1 MVGYTWSLGGN
12 PYSCDILTVMEKM
25 PHETQGKTSVVH
37 ERVRWAD
44 VDLVGIMRY
53 SAFTRI
59 IELAE
64 QELCRDAGLPYSS
77 LFEAPDVWLPRR
89 KLTIEYL
96 APVRIDDQLEIET
109 FVSRMG
115 ETSLTYHVDVWS
127 AGGTLVATASLVVV
141 CVTAAEFRKIPMA
154 PEFRNA
160 LAPYVASPESVRAAR
175 ASHIR

>member
-1 MVGYTWSLGGN
+1 
-12 PYSCDILTVMEKM
+12 MET
-25 PHETQGKTSVVH
+25 PHHSHGRTCIVH

-64 QELCRDAGLPYSS
+64 QELCREAGLPYSDI
-77 LFEAPDVWLPRR
+77 FQAPDVWLPRR

-96 APVRIDDQLEIET
+96 APARIDDPLEIET

-127 AGGTLVATASLVVV
+127 QGGVLVATASLVVV
-141 CVTAAEFRKIPMA
+141 CVTAAEFRPIPVTT
-154 PEFRNA
+154 EFRDA
-160 LAPYVASPESVRAAR
+160 LAPYVMTPESVRATR
-175 ASHIR
+175 ANTMAGSR